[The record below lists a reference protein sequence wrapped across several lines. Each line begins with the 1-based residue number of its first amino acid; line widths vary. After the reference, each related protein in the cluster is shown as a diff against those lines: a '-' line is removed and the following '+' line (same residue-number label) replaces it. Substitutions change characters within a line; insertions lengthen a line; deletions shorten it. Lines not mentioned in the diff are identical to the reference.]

1 MDEKTI
7 CATRKTIYE
16 LKPVVQGK
24 TMKIKKLPSDVCPYI
39 VQDPKTKKKKI
50 QVMKQPEPRPP
61 ACPTSKPTTEWT
73 ATCTTSKPETE
84 WIPKRD
90 YDYSTTNGCSEAIID
105 LVAFLD
111 EEKRAGRQGLND
123 YYESKIKGILEA
135 MNDAIADYVALQR
148 KITAERRKRRAEKWG
163 INYSL
168 VLKPEETQGINNS
181 VPHTLEVINLVD
193 DDEDEKFSKKS
204 KSLFTES
211 TTSPEVINL
220 VDDDED
226 DAF

>member
-1 MDEKTI
+1 
-7 CATRKTIYE
+7 
-16 LKPVVQGK
+16 
-24 TMKIKKLPSDVCPYI
+24 
-39 VQDPKTKKKKI
+39 
-50 QVMKQPEPRPP
+50 
-61 ACPTSKPTTEWT
+61 
-73 ATCTTSKPETE
+73 
-84 WIPKRD
+84 
-90 YDYSTTNGCSEAIID
+90 
-105 LVAFLD
+105 
-111 EEKRAGRQGLND
+111 
-123 YYESKIKGILEA
+123 
-135 MNDAIADYVALQR
+135 MNDAIADFVAQQR
-148 KITAERRKRRAEKWG
+148 KITAECRKRRAEKWG

-193 DDEDEKFSKKS
+193 EDEDEKLFKKP